1 MPNVKIKHEMFWIL
15 LNTFIQ
21 ISDMLHPNTDV
32 KANLKLLT
40 ITELRS
46 ILQAH
51 MQTFEKGLG
60 GGGVWF
66 IYLHWQMK
74 L

>member
-1 MPNVKIKHEMFWIL
+1 
-15 LNTFIQ
+15 
-21 ISDMLHPNTDV
+21 MLHLNTDV

-60 GGGVWF
+60 VGGGYGLF
-66 IYLHWQMK
+66 IYTDR
-74 L
+74 